1 MGKKIINNREAS
13 KHYLMNQLMK
23 WEKEEEERIGWWSEE
38 KTEGKWIRKKRERQ
52 NYSKHDLTEEQIKY

>member
-1 MGKKIINNREAS
+1 
-13 KHYLMNQLMK
+13 MK

-38 KTEGKWIRKKRERQ
+38 KTEEKWIRKKRERQ